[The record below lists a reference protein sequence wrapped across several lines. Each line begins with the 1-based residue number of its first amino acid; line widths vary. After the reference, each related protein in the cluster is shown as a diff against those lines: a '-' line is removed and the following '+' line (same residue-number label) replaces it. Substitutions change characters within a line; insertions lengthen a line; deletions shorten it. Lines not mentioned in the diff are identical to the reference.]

1 MAKRKESFLQGII
14 YLMFSQIIMKILGMV
29 YSLYL
34 TNKRGFGDEGNAIC
48 MAGFQ
53 VYALFLGI
61 CSFGVSNAISKMIS
75 ESLEIGDEENCNK
88 ILKISLVLFTTI
100 GFVLCLILYNGAEF
114 IATKI
119 LSINASCDILKI
131 LAPSIVFSTVESVFR
146 GYFNG
151 INKISIS
158 AKSATIEQ
166 ILKTIF
172 TIIFVELIGNVTD
185 FNTELMAKGSM
196 LAASIATISS
206 FLYSFI
212 KYKKLNIVKYGIN
225 NKIKSSR
232 EILREMLSILIPI
245 SITSIL
251 MVMENNIDSITIV
264 RLLKDKLGEIEARKI
279 YGIITSKV
287 NLLLNLP
294 LALNGAISV
303 SLIPEISRNIIKAN
317 NLKVEKS
324 INFSILITL
333 VISVPIMLGCMF
345 YSEEVI
351 KLLYPNAPKGA
362 DLLRLGSIT
371 IVISCITQNISGILQ
386 GIGNSKTHLFSVL
399 IGMTVKLILNFIL
412 ISNDKLLEKGAI
424 ISTLVS
430 DTVIFTIM
438 YRKLKKSFNIKF
450 SICSDFVK
458 IFGIS
463 ICSIFIAENVFR
475 KIIINFRIK
484 FVLEILFLV
493 IIYLIFLIVFKVL
506 KNNKNAQKPLKMHKI

>member
-317 NLKVEKS
+317 NLKVEFFYFDNS
-324 INFSILITL
+324 CYFST
-333 VISVPIMLGCMF
+333 
-345 YSEEVI
+345 YNAW
-351 KLLYPNAPKGA
+351 LY
-362 DLLRLGSIT
+362 
-371 IVISCITQNISGILQ
+371 V
-386 GIGNSKTHLFSVL
+386 LFRRS
-399 IGMTVKLILNFIL
+399 
-412 ISNDKLLEKGAI
+412 
-424 ISTLVS
+424 
-430 DTVIFTIM
+430 
-438 YRKLKKSFNIKF
+438 Y
-450 SICSDFVK
+450 
-458 IFGIS
+458 
-463 ICSIFIAENVFR
+463 
-475 KIIINFRIK
+475 
-484 FVLEILFLV
+484 
-493 IIYLIFLIVFKVL
+493 
-506 KNNKNAQKPLKMHKI
+506 